1 MRAKLVNQNS
11 EKMNESV
18 IGSIL
23 IGFLSALLIRK
34 FIILILKRL
43 AIRESNLANKSNRLL
58 TLKLLKITDD
68 FISSKK
74 DIGVSELDDRYYISL
89 PNTQSSIK
97 DFRIL
102 KHDKILEISNSK
114 IQLTEDEYNN
124 FLMILKK
131 AQ

>member
-43 AIRESNLANKSNRLL
+43 AIRESNLANKS
-58 TLKLLKITDD
+58 
-68 FISSKK
+68 
-74 DIGVSELDDRYYISL
+74 
-89 PNTQSSIK
+89 
-97 DFRIL
+97 IL
-102 KHDKILEISNSK
+102 
-114 IQLTEDEYNN
+114 
-124 FLMILKK
+124 
-131 AQ
+131 